1 LVVIVVI
8 VLGEWST
15 ALGLVVLIVVAIVT
29 VAGVPVTS
37 TVLGLLSIV
46 LQVFSCVA
54 KHLAKEV
61 LERLRIVLGVLVV
74 ATVVL
79 VVVLAMAIVLVVTI
93 AIAVVVVVFGRGRFV
108 RGKESTA

>member
-1 LVVIVVI
+1 M
-8 VLGEWST
+8 
-15 ALGLVVLIVVAIVT
+15 GLVVLIAVTIVAVT
-29 VAGVPVTS
+29 GVPVTS
-37 TVLGLLSIV
+37 TVLGLLTIV

-79 VVVLAMAIVLVVTI
+79 VVILAMTIVLVVPI
-93 AIAVVVVVFGRGRFV
+93 AIVVVVVVVFGRRRFV
-108 RGKESTA
+108 RGKEPTAYVLLLCSC